1 VYYKDAL
8 VSLAFLKNGYFS
20 VAKRLALSALAQN
33 DTYVLPYQVLA
44 YANFLSTN
52 REASAQYFLTLVDLD
67 AAHAAE
73 YTFLVGV
80 SQYRLGAYDQSLL
93 YLNQVQDLSLQTDV
107 YRYQLLS
114 SLALQDND
122 GAVRVWQKLLGQSDI
137 SQSDFQFFFES
148 FFFSSYRTGQPFAL
162 YTQNTQVAA
171 LYMQSCTQRF
181 SGQQDVCLYGDIAQ

>member
-1 VYYKDAL
+1 MYYKDAL

-20 VAKRLALSALAQN
+20 IAKRLALSALSQN
-33 DTYVLPYQVLA
+33 DAYVLPYQVLA

-67 AAHAAE
+67 PSHAAE
-73 YTFLVGV
+73 YKFLVGV
-80 SQYRLGAYDQSLL
+80 SQYRLGVYDQSLL
-93 YLNQVQDLSLQTDV
+93 YLNQVQDPALLTDV

-122 GAVRVWQKLLGQSDI
+122 GAIRVWQKLLGQSDI
-137 SQSDFQFFFES
+137 ADSDFQFFFEN
-148 FFFSSYRTGQPFAL
+148 FFFSPYRRGQPFTL
-162 YTQNTQVAA
+162 YTENAQVSA